1 MGEMI
6 AIGIMVAL
14 IILASSVHKYVD
26 RRYKNS
32 IPTDAEE
39 RILTR
44 LDELDRRI
52 SDIQDVMITLDDKI
66 GRKEQG

>member
-6 AIGIMVAL
+6 GIGVMVGI

-26 RRYKNS
+26 RRYKNN
-32 IPTDAEE
+32 IPSHAEE
-39 RILTR
+39 RIISR

-52 SDIQDVMITLDDKI
+52 TDIQDVMITLDDKI
-66 GRKEQG
+66 GRKE